1 MAIVLKSVDSTQR
14 SPGRGGATG
23 LAGFNLDDLAEE
35 GRRQLDTCRR
45 QIATLLEQ
53 ARCDGEKIRAE
64 ARSQGYREGCERA
77 EVDFE
82 SKLKSESE
90 TRAREQLAR
99 LTEACESIR
108 QTYENW
114 MQQYAEVLSATAIAA
129 AERIVQHELDQDRE
143 LLVRWAKEALQST
156 RSARKLTLV
165 VHPETLA
172 ELGQLLDELLAS
184 PQFSEQ
190 THVEADES
198 VDRNGLIIRQDGGE
212 IHAGLNAQ
220 LERLQESLA

>member
-1 MAIVLKSVDSTQR
+1 MAIVLKSVDPTQR
-14 SPGRGGATG
+14 SSERGGATG

-35 GRRQLDTCRR
+35 GRRQLDACRS
-45 QIATLLEQ
+45 QIAALLNQ
-53 ARCDGEKIRAE
+53 ARCDSEKIRA
-64 ARSQGYREGCERA
+64 AAQQQGYREGCERA
-77 EVDFE
+77 NADFE
-82 SKLKSESE
+82 TKLRSESE
-90 TRAREQLAR
+90 ARAREQLAR
-99 LTEACESIR
+99 LTAASESIR
-108 QTYENW
+108 QTYEGW
-114 MQQYAEVLSATAIAA
+114 MQQYAEVLSAMAIAA
-129 AERIVQHELDQDRE
+129 AERIVRRELERDRE

-156 RSARKLTLV
+156 RSAKKLILV

-220 LERLQESLA
+220 LERLRESLA